1 MAASA
6 SAASTPTHVTA
17 VVTASSNSGGACV
30 AALLN
35 ELKSKTKVRA
45 VFRSEA
51 KAADVKA
58 EAAGR
63 GDVEVITGVDAADKA
78 SLAPA
83 FAGANCAVIVTP
95 HDAAAGMGRDADLTA
110 NMINAAVE
118 AGVKHIVYVGSWT
131 VIAPEAVSVIASR
144 FVPSE
149 ALLESLSASH
159 DVTWTVLR
167 SGYFFNNFAGMLASV
182 RKGDSMVFPD
192 LKIPAMDPRD
202 IGRVAAHVCA
212 AHGKGHEGKTYD
224 ISGSEMLSGA
234 SLASALSEALGRTI
248 RHVSVPAEE
257 YSKPLPPAF
266 KELISYLSEKQEAA
280 IPISSDVEEVT
291 GRAPVKFVD
300 WAREHA
306 RLFALDA

>member
-1 MAASA
+1 MAAASA
-6 SAASTPTHVTA
+6 TSAPAHVTA

-30 AALLN
+30 TALMH
-35 ELKSKTKVRA
+35 ELKGKSKIRA
-45 VFRSEA
+45 VFRTEA
-51 KAADVKA
+51 KAAA
-58 EAAGR
+58 LRAGAAGR
-63 GDVEVITGVDAADKA
+63 DDVEVVVGVDAAESA
-78 SLAPA
+78 SLASA
-83 FAGANCAVIVTP
+83 FAGADCAVVVTP

-110 NMINAAVE
+110 NMINAAAE

-131 VIAPEAVSVIASR
+131 VIAPEAVSVIAQR

-149 ALLESLSASH
+149 ALLKSLATSRGIS
-159 DVTWTVLR
+159 WTILR
-167 SGYFFNNFAGMLASV
+167 SGYFFNNFAGVLGSV

-212 AHGKGHEGKTYD
+212 AHGKGHEGKVYD

-234 SLASALSEALGRTI
+234 DLAAALSEALGRSI
-248 RHVSVPAEE
+248 NHVSVSAAD

-266 KELISYLSEKQEAA
+266 KELISYLAEKQEAA
-280 IPISSDVEEVT
+280 IPISSHVEDVT
-291 GRAPVKFVD
+291 GKAPVKFVD

-306 RLFALDA
+306 ALFALDA